1 MKPSP
6 RADNMAIGSTE
17 IAILVGVFVLLFGS
31 KRIPDLARALG
42 LAKGEYQ
49 KAVSEVANPS
59 NAEQDLDRG
68 GITEDVAAEE
78 K

>member
-1 MKPSP
+1 
-6 RADNMAIGSTE
+6 MAIGSTE
-17 IAILVGVFVLLFGS
+17 IAILVGVFVLLFGA

-59 NAEQDLDRG
+59 IAERDMDRG
-68 GITEDVAAEE
+68 GSTEEVAEE
-78 K
+78 Q

>member
-6 RADNMAIGSTE
+6 RFDSMAIGSTE
-17 IAILVGVFVLLFGS
+17 IAILVGVFVLLFGA

-59 NAEQDLDRG
+59 IAERDMDRG
-68 GITEDVAAEE
+68 GITEEVAEE
-78 K
+78 Q

>member
-1 MKPSP
+1 MVSVGPLE
-6 RADNMAIGSTE
+6 A
-17 IAILVGVFVLLFGS
+17 AILFGAFVLLFGA

-59 NAEQDLDRG
+59 TAEQDLDRG
-68 GITEDVAAEE
+68 GMTEEAAEE
-78 K
+78 Q